1 MERDPCFQLQGSVKQ
16 NKAVQQCGVLAH
28 GHSTL
33 ATLLDAIRP
42 PDARDAIAFVAP
54 WLRFDFS
61 RNLAISCPVLSPGKW
76 VLGVL
81 VLQGGRGGGGNLP
94 SEKGAYLR
102 GEEHRRKNIH
112 PMSSI
117 FNFQASSA
125 CLPLRFA
132 DC

>member
-81 VLQGGRGGGGNLP
+81 VLQGGRGGGGHPPVRKGGLP
-94 SEKGAYLR
+94 TGRGAPQKKYSP
-102 GEEHRRKNIH
+102 NVI
-112 PMSSI
+112 
-117 FNFQASSA
+117 NF
-125 CLPLRFA
+125 
-132 DC
+132 